1 MSVPP
6 RPPEPTP
13 RPDRNRSR
21 DPGRPGR
28 DRAAREARRLEALHL
43 RLAGW
48 DYDTIARQLGFRHRS
63 SAYRLVQAALAAR
76 QREAAPAVR
85 ALELARL
92 DALLERVWPRAMAG
106 HLPAVDRV
114 LAILDRRARLLGLL
128 APERA
133 VAVVDV
139 AVVTR
144 EAHILAARYGL
155 DVGELLREAERIAR
169 ALAAGPERDAAV
181 SWDAIAQG
189 RAGGT
194 WRLPPEGFPGDGDD
208 GEPRPGPRAASTEST
223 PAVPRAVLEPGGEP
237 GEGQGADGQGQG
249 QGHGAEQSTPARPG
263 AGPA

>member
-1 MSVPP
+1 MPDPHPHPHPSASPP
-6 RPPEPTP
+6 SQ
-13 RPDRNRSR
+13 DR
-21 DPGRPGR
+21 DPVRRRGDR

-48 DYDTIARQLGFRHRS
+48 DYDTIARHLGLRHRS

-92 DALLERVWPRAMAG
+92 DALLERVWPRALAG

-114 LAILDRRARLLGLL
+114 LAILDRRARLLGLH

-133 VAVVDV
+133 VAVVDLT
-139 AVVTR
+139 VVTR

-169 ALAAGPERDAAV
+169 ALAAGPERDAAG
-181 SWDAIAQG
+181 SWDAQG
-189 RAGGT
+189 RAGTPASGGTWT

-208 GEPRPGPRAASTEST
+208 GEPRPGPRAASA
-223 PAVPRAVLEPGGEP
+223 PALPEP
-237 GEGQGADGQGQG
+237 GEWED
-249 QGHGAEQSTPARPG
+249 GHGADADADA

>member
-1 MSVPP
+1 VL
-6 RPPEPTP
+6 R
-13 RPDRNRSR
+13 R
-21 DPGRPGR
+21 G

-48 DYDTIARQLGFRHRS
+48 DYDTIARHLGLRHRS

-114 LAILDRRARLLGLL
+114 LAILDRRARLLGLH

-169 ALAAGPERDAAV
+169 ALGAGPERDAAG
-181 SWDAIAQG
+181 SWDAQG
-189 RAGGT
+189 RAGTPASGGTWTWRT

-223 PAVPRAVLEPGGEP
+223 PALPRAVLEPGGEP
-237 GEGQGADGQGQG
+237 GEWED
-249 QGHGAEQSTPARPG
+249 GHGADADADA

>member
-28 DRAAREARRLEALHL
+28 DRAARAARRLEALHL

-114 LAILDRRARLLGLL
+114 LAILDRRARLLGLH
-128 APERA
+128 APER
-133 VAVVDV
+133 VDLT
-139 AVVTR
+139 VVTH
-144 EAHILAARYGL
+144 EARILAARYGL
-155 DVGELLREAERIAR
+155 DVGELLREAERIAQ
-169 ALAAGPERDAAV
+169 ALGAGPERDAAE

-194 WRLPPEGFPGDGDD
+194 WRLPPEGGNGDD
-208 GEPRPGPRAASTEST
+208 GGPRPGPRAASTEST
-223 PAVPRAVLEPGGEP
+223 PALPRAVLEPGGEP
-237 GEGQGADGQGQG
+237 GAWED
-249 QGHGAEQSTPARPG
+249 GHGAEESTPARPG

>member
-1 MSVPP
+1 MPDPHPHPP
-6 RPPEPTP
+6 ASPPSQ
-13 RPDRNRSR
+13 DRNPVLRR
-21 DPGRPGR
+21 G
-28 DRAAREARRLEALHL
+28 DRAARAARRLEALHL

-48 DYDTIARQLGFRHRS
+48 DYDTIARHLGLRHRS

-114 LAILDRRARLLGLL
+114 LAILDRRARLLGLH

-133 VAVVDV
+133 VVDV
-139 AVVTR
+139 DLTVVTH
-144 EAHILAARYGL
+144 EARILAARYGL

-169 ALAAGPERDAAV
+169 ALGAGPERDAAE

-194 WRLPPEGFPGDGDD
+194 WRLPPEGGDGDD
-208 GEPRPGPRAASTEST
+208 GGPRPGPRAASA
-223 PAVPRAVLEPGGEP
+223 PALPGP
-237 GEGQGADGQGQG
+237 GEWED
-249 QGHGAEQSTPARPG
+249 GHGADADADA